1 MTVAFEDLRFGDG
14 IAPYPQEYT
23 YYLRDFYF
31 PTTFSASVNKYW
43 TNLGGFM
50 LDDESTSI
58 ETFCDPQQLRAQG
71 QFRLIRTLD
80 QSVVGIKQLGN
91 TLLIIVEAGFYVGW
105 DEVVFPYPPE
115 QPFPMD
121 DGIEV
126 LRVVDVGGNT
136 LYEEST
142 STSGEAWFQTLQY
155 GGSGGIEF
163 LTIGGILPFATTQV
177 DVPSGQP
184 ALRLYS
190 SSPAV
195 SDRDGSLVAV
205 DENGNEAGRIDW
217 SGEYGMWQSLG
228 WLSLPPGRYTLR
240 FEDEESDWRHFVL
253 FAADVPLPPGVGE
266 GE

>member
-1 MTVAFEDLRFGDG
+1 
-14 IAPYPQEYT
+14 
-23 YYLRDFYF
+23 
-31 PTTFSASVNKYW
+31 
-43 TNLGGFM
+43 
-50 LDDESTSI
+50 
-58 ETFCDPQQLRAQG
+58 
-71 QFRLIRTLD
+71 LIRTLD

-115 QPFPMD
+115 QPSPMD

-177 DVPSGQP
+177 EVPSGQP
-184 ALRLYS
+184 ALRLYT

-253 FAADVPLPPGVGE
+253 LAADVPLPPGVE
-266 GE
+266 VNRP